1 MACRWHAR
9 MTMASPASASVPP
22 PIDPR
27 EARDLLLRDL
37 HSSSH
42 GLSQR
47 EAERRLLQYGRNEL
61 VRRGSRRW
69 PRELA
74 RQFTHPLALLLA
86 AAALLALAGGTAVL
100 AVAIVAVILLNALLA
115 FVQERQAEAAVE
127 ALQDY
132 LAPHAQVVRD
142 GAHRLIEASELVP
155 GDVML
160 IAEGDRIAADARL
173 LEGSLEIDL
182 SALTGESVTAY
193 RSPAP
198 PPPGTPLL
206 DCADLVF
213 SGTSCTGGDAH
224 AVVFATG
231 MLTQLGRVAALSERV
246 QADESP
252 LQVQVRKVAT
262 LIAVVA
268 VVAGAAFVP
277 IGTVI
282 AGLPISDAVTFA
294 IGMLVANVPEGLLP
308 TITLAL
314 AAGARTLAKRR
325 ALVKRLSAVETLG
338 STTVIC
344 TDKTGTLTENRMRAT
359 AVWTPAG
366 EVAWP
371 GEPEPVRAPP
381 ESLRRLA
388 AALAACTNADLG
400 AGGIPAG
407 AAGDP
412 TEVALLEA
420 AARLGAD
427 WARDTRE
434 ARRLRQFHF
443 DPALKLMSTVDR
455 GTGTPVVHAKGAPD
469 VLLDRC
475 STTLD
480 ASGAAIALDGAGRDA
495 VLARVDAL
503 ARLGLRVLAV
513 ADRRL
518 GEDEPV
524 PDDREGVERHL
535 CLLGLVT
542 LLDPPRPEVADAVA
556 RCHTAG
562 IRIIVVTGDHG
573 LTAAAVAARVG
584 IGGRD
589 PRVVTGAELD
599 AMSEPDLDRLLRE
612 DEELIFART
621 SPEAKLRI
629 ADALRAEGHVVA
641 MTGDG
646 VNDAPALRRADIGV
660 AMGLSGTDVARE
672 SATMIL
678 TDDNFASIVGAVEEG
693 RRVYAN
699 IRKFILYIFA
709 HAPAEVIPFLA
720 FAASGGALPLP
731 LTAVQILAIDLGT
744 ETLPALGLGRD
755 PAEAGSMERP
765 PRRSDEHIIDRA
777 LLVRAWACLGLVSAV
792 LVMAGFLYVLLQAGW
807 HPGDDVGTGSPLHHA
822 YLQATT
828 MSFLGIV
835 SCQLGTA
842 FASRTTGRGTL
853 RSIGFFSNPLLLWG
867 IAFEIAFAAAL
878 IYVPALQAVFG
889 TAALPLDA
897 VLFTLPFPL
906 IVWGVDALVRSRSR
920 PRSRR

>member
-1 MACRWHAR
+1 MPPRTAGGTLTAMAP
-9 MTMASPASASVPP
+9 PAPAPGAAV
-22 PIDPR
+22 DPR
-27 EARDLLLRDL
+27 EAQDALLRDL
-37 HSSSH
+37 RSGPH

-47 EAERRLLQYGRNEL
+47 EAERRLVQYGRNEL

-74 RQFTHPLALLLA
+74 RQFTHPLALLLT
-86 AAALLALAGGTAVL
+86 AAALLAVAGGIAVL
-100 AVAIVAVILLNALLA
+100 AAAIAAVILLNALLA

-127 ALQDY
+127 ALQGY

-142 GAHRLIEASELVP
+142 GGHHMIDATDLVP
-155 GDVML
+155 GDL
-160 IAEGDRIAADARL
+160 IVISEGDRVAADARL
-173 LEGSLEIDL
+173 LDGSLEVDL
-182 SALTGESVTAY
+182 SALTGESVTAF
-193 RSPAP
+193 RSPEP
-198 PPPGTPLL
+198 PAPGTPLL
-206 DCADLVF
+206 ECADLVF

-224 AVVFATG
+224 AIVFATG

-252 LQVQVRKVAT
+252 LQVQVRRVAT
-262 LIAVVA
+262 LIAVIA
-268 VVAGAAFVP
+268 IVVGAAFVP

-282 AGLPISDAVTFA
+282 AGLPLADAVTFA
-294 IGMLVANVPEGLLP
+294 IGLLVANVPEGLLP

-314 AAGARTLAKRR
+314 AAGARTLARRR

-359 AVWTPAG
+359 AVWSPAG
-366 EVAWP
+366 AVTWDAA
-371 GEPEPVRAPP
+371 PEPVRHPP
-381 ESLRRLA
+381 EALRRVA
-388 AALAACTNADLG
+388 RALAACTNAELG
-400 AGGIPAG
+400 ADGTATGGS
-407 AAGDP
+407 GDP
-412 TEVALLEA
+412 TELAMLVA

-427 WARDTRE
+427 WTRE
-434 ARRLRQFHF
+434 AREAGRLRQFHF
-443 DPALKLMSTVDR
+443 DSAVKLMSTVDER
-455 GTGTPVVHAKGAPD
+455 TGAPEVHVKGAPD

-475 STTLD
+475 TTTLD
-480 ASGAAIALDGAGRDA
+480 ANGAAVALDAAGRSA
-495 VLARVDAL
+495 ILARAE
-503 ARLGLRVLAV
+503 ASAAEGLRVLAV
-513 ADRRL
+513 ADRGL
-518 GEDEPV
+518 DPGEAV
-524 PDDREGVERHL
+524 PSAREEAERDL
-535 CLLGLVT
+535 CLTGLVS
-542 LLDPPRPEVADAVA
+542 LVDPPRPEVVDAVA

-573 LTAAAVAARVG
+573 LTAAAVAGRVG
-584 IGGRD
+584 IGGAD

-599 AMSEPDLDRLLRE
+599 AMPEPDLDRLLRE
-612 DEELIFART
+612 GNELIFART

-646 VNDAPALRRADIGV
+646 VNDAPALRRADIGI
-660 AMGLSGTDVARE
+660 AMGISGTDVARE

-709 HAPAEVIPFLA
+709 HAPAEVVPFLA

-755 PAEAGSMERP
+755 PAEAGIMERP
-765 PRRSDEHIIDRA
+765 PRGRGEPIIDRS

-792 LVMAGFLYVLLQAGW
+792 LVMGGFLYVLLRAGW
-807 HPGDDVGTGSPLHHA
+807 QPGDDVSTGSPLHHA
-822 YLQATT
+822 YIQATT

-842 FASRTTGRGTL
+842 FAARTTGHGSL

-867 IAFEIAFAAAL
+867 IAFELAFAAAL
-878 IYVPALQAVFG
+878 IYVPVLQAVFG

-897 VLFTLPFPL
+897 VLFTLPFPV

-920 PRSRR
+920 PR

>member
-1 MACRWHAR
+1 M
-9 MTMASPASASVPP
+9 
-22 PIDPR
+22 
-27 EARDLLLRDL
+27 
-37 HSSSH
+37 
-42 GLSQR
+42 
-47 EAERRLLQYGRNEL
+47 
-61 VRRGSRRW
+61 
-69 PRELA
+69 
-74 RQFTHPLALLLA
+74 
-86 AAALLALAGGTAVL
+86 
-100 AVAIVAVILLNALLA
+100 
-115 FVQERQAEAAVE
+115 
-127 ALQDY
+127 
-132 LAPHAQVVRD
+132 
-142 GAHRLIEASELVP
+142 
-155 GDVML
+155 
-160 IAEGDRIAADARL
+160 
-173 LEGSLEIDL
+173 
-182 SALTGESVTAY
+182 
-193 RSPAP
+193 
-198 PPPGTPLL
+198 
-206 DCADLVF
+206 
-213 SGTSCTGGDAH
+213 
-224 AVVFATG
+224 
-231 MLTQLGRVAALSERV
+231 
-246 QADESP
+246 
-252 LQVQVRKVAT
+252 
-262 LIAVVA
+262 
-268 VVAGAAFVP
+268 
-277 IGTVI
+277 
-282 AGLPISDAVTFA
+282 TFA
-294 IGMLVANVPEGLLP
+294 IGLLVANVPEGLLP

-366 EVAWP
+366 ESHGP
-371 GEPEPVRAPP
+371 GAGAGPQPARAV
-381 ESLRRLA
+381 A
-388 AALAACTNADLG
+388 AAG
-400 AGGIPAG
+400 GRAGGVHQRRARRRRDAG
-407 AAGDP
+407 ATGDP

-420 AARLGAD
+420 AAQLGAD
-427 WARDTRE
+427 SVRETRE
-434 ARRLRQFHF
+434 AGRMRQFHF

-455 GTGTPVVHAKGAPD
+455 ATGTPVVHAKGAPD

-480 ASGAAIALDGAGRDA
+480 ASGAAIPLDGAGREA
-495 VLARVDAL
+495 LLARVEVS
-503 ARLGLRVLAV
+503 ARQGLRVLAV

-524 PDDREGVERHL
+524 PDDRERVERDL
-535 CLLGLVT
+535 CLVGLVT

-584 IGGRD
+584 IGGAD

-612 DEELIFART
+612 DEEIIFART

-629 ADALRAEGHVVA
+629 ADALHAEGHVVA

-646 VNDAPALRRADIGV
+646 VNDAPALRRADIGI
-660 AMGLSGTDVARE
+660 AMGVSGTDVARE

-709 HAPAEVIPFLA
+709 HAPAEVVPFLA

-755 PAEAGSMERP
+755 PAEAGIMERP
-765 PRRSDEHIIDRA
+765 PRRNDEHIIDRQ
-777 LLVRAWACLGLVSAV
+777 LLVRAWACLGLVSAA
-792 LVMAGFLYVLLQAGW
+792 LVMAGFLYVLLRAGW

-842 FASRTTGRGTL
+842 FAARTPGAGRCA
-853 RSIGFFSNPLLLWG
+853 RSGSS
-867 IAFEIAFAAAL
+867 A
-878 IYVPALQAVFG
+878 
-889 TAALPLDA
+889 TACCCGA
-897 VLFTLPFPL
+897 
-906 IVWGVDALVRSRSR
+906 SRSSSR
-920 PRSRR
+920 SPPR

>member
-1 MACRWHAR
+1 MA
-9 MTMASPASASVPP
+9 TPASAPVAPPSV
-22 PIDPR
+22 DPR
-27 EARDLLLRDL
+27 EARDALMRDL
-37 HSSSH
+37 GSSSH

-74 RQFTHPLALLLA
+74 RQFTHPLALLLTA
-86 AAALLALAGGTAVL
+86 AAVL
-100 AVAIVAVILLNALLA
+100 AVAGGIAVLAAAIAAVILLNALLA

-142 GAHRLIEASELVP
+142 GAHRVIEASELVP
-155 GDVML
+155 GDVMM
-160 IAEGDRIAADARL
+160 IAEGDRVAADARL
-173 LEGSLEIDL
+173 LEGSLEVDL

-193 RSPAP
+193 RSPEP
-198 PPPGTPLL
+198 PAPGTPLL

-213 SGTSCTGGDAH
+213 SGTSCTGGDAR

-262 LIAVVA
+262 LIAIVA
-268 VVAGAAFVP
+268 VVVGAAFVP

-282 AGLPISDAVTFA
+282 AGLPLTDAVTFA
-294 IGMLVANVPEGLLP
+294 IGLLVANVPEGLLP

-366 EVAWP
+366 EVVWR
-371 GEPEPVRAPP
+371 GEPEPVRDPP
-381 ESLRRLA
+381 ESLARLA
-388 AALAACTNADLG
+388 AALAACTNAELG
-400 AGGIPAG
+400 AGGILAG

-412 TEVALLEA
+412 TEIALLEA

-427 WARDTRE
+427 SAREKRE
-434 ARRLRQFHF
+434 AGRLRQFHF

-455 GTGTPVVHAKGAPD
+455 GAGTPVVHAKGAPD

-480 ASGAAIALDGAGRDA
+480 ASGAARPLDGAGREA
-495 VLARVDAL
+495 VLARVEAS
-503 ARLGLRVLAV
+503 ARQGLRVLAV

-524 PDDREGVERHL
+524 PDDREGVERRL
-535 CLLGLVT
+535 CLVGLVT
-542 LLDPPRPEVADAVA
+542 LLDPPRPEVAEAVA

-584 IGGRD
+584 IGGAD

-709 HAPAEVIPFLA
+709 HAPAEVVPFLA

-755 PAEAGSMERP
+755 PAEAGIMERP
-765 PRRSDEHIIDRA
+765 PRRSDERIIDRG
-777 LLVRAWACLGLVSAV
+777 LLVRAWAVLGLVSAV
-792 LVMAGFLYVLLQAGW
+792 LVMAGFLYVLLRAGW
-807 HPGDDVGTGSPLHHA
+807 QPGDDVSDGSPLHHA

-842 FASRTTGRGTL
+842 FASRTERGSL
-853 RSIGFFSNPLLLWG
+853 RSIGFFSNRLLLWG
-867 IAFEIAFAAAL
+867 IAFELAFAAAL

-897 VLFTLPFPL
+897 VLFTLPFPV
-906 IVWGVDALVRSRSR
+906 IVWGVDALVRGRSR
-920 PRSRR
+920 PR